1 MSILG
6 LPKTYANLRRLS
18 EIWITLARH
27 GFSHILSQLPLTD
40 HIPGLARWKAPLQR
54 TPAGEEEL
62 STPARLRLALQD
74 LGTTFI
80 KFGQL
85 LATRPD
91 LVPPAYAREF
101 ARLQDDIE
109 PLPSVEIRKV
119 LERSLGRPVEAVFGE
134 FEDEPLASGSI
145 GQVHRARLTDGA
157 PVIVKVKRPG
167 TDARVQDDINLLRE
181 LAKLVER
188 HVEELRVLRPKML
201 VEEFAR
207 TIERELDFVMEA
219 AATRTFGRTFESNEA
234 VQVPEV
240 HWDYVTHDTLVI
252 ERIEGQRLT
261 RWDLLEASG
270 VDKRQLA
277 RTLGECF
284 MRQFFISGVFHADPH
299 PGNIFVLA
307 SDRIALIDFGQLGHL
322 SEELRQ
328 KLALSVL
335 ALAGG
340 DIDSIVDMYAEIGVL
355 TEETNLREFR
365 NELIQLIDRYYGI
378 PLDRI
383 DMGRVFHE
391 SLSVARENGIQ
402 LPRDF
407 VLLMKS
413 FVTIFGVLRA
423 LDPDFRVDEALKPFT
438 NEIFSHLMSARGT
451 IRGLGFY
458 LYRLLSMVRRA
469 PDGARDMMERVRK
482 GRLRII
488 FHHEGLEGP
497 AGLIEAATNRLTFG
511 IIIAAILVGSSIVL
525 AGGGESLGR
534 YPLPLLGE
542 TNLAVL
548 IAGFG
553 FTLALFMALW
563 LAWSML
569 RKRRII

>member
-6 LPKTYANLRRLS
+6 LPQTYANLRRLT
-18 EIWITLARH
+18 EIWLTLARH
-27 GFSHILSQLPLTD
+27 GFSHILSQLPLAE

-54 TPAGEEEL
+54 TPADEAGL
-62 STPARLRLALQD
+62 ATPVRLRMALQD
-74 LGTTFI
+74 LGTTYI

-101 ARLQDDIE
+101 ARLQDEVE
-109 PLPSVEIRKV
+109 PLPVAEIRKV
-119 LERSLGRPVEAVFGE
+119 LETSLGRPVDAVFAE

-145 GQVHRARLTDGA
+145 GQVHRARLTTGEA
-157 PVIVKVKRPG
+157 VIVKVKRPG
-167 TDARVQDDINLLRE
+167 TDARVREDIGLLRE

-188 HVEELRVLRPKML
+188 HIEELRVLRPRML

-207 TIERELDFVMEA
+207 TIDRELDFVTEG
-219 AATRTFGRTFESNEA
+219 AATGTFSRTFEEDET
-234 VQVPEV
+234 VHVPAV

-270 VDKRQLA
+270 IDKRQLA

-284 MRQFFISGVFHADPH
+284 MRQFFINGVFHADPH

-322 SEELRQ
+322 SEDLRR

-335 ALAGG
+335 ALAQG
-340 DIDSIVDMYAEIGVL
+340 DIDLIVDMYGEIGVL

-378 PLDRI
+378 PIDRI
-383 DMGRVFHE
+383 DMGRVFQE

-413 FVTIFGVLRA
+413 FVTVFGVLRT
-423 LDPDFRVDEALKPFT
+423 LDPDFRVDQALKPFT
-438 NEIFSHLMSARGT
+438 NEIFHNLMSARGAL
-451 IRGLGFY
+451 RGLGFY
-458 LYRLLSMVRRA
+458 LYRIVTMIRRA
-469 PDGARDMMERVRK
+469 PDDARDMLEKVRK

-534 YPLPLLGE
+534 YNLPVVGE